1 MKVSNC
7 CGAEIK
13 SSSDGWNISCAC
25 CSTILDI
32 CKDTI
37 DQDEPSIVILE
48 LPEEEELRKVL
59 DNAETQ
65 MEKRVDEMFERIKK
79 KNEE

>member
-7 CGAEIK
+7 CGAKIK
-13 SSSDGWNISCAC
+13 SSSDGWNILCVC

-48 LPEEEELRKVL
+48 LPEEEEWREPILFRKE
-59 DNAETQ
+59 ARCQ
-65 MEKRVDEMFERIKK
+65 IKQ
-79 KNEE
+79 

>member
-13 SSSDGWNISCAC
+13 SSSDGWNILCTC

-48 LPEEEELRKVL
+48 LPEEEEWREPILFRKE
-59 DNAETQ
+59 ARCQ
-65 MEKRVDEMFERIKK
+65 IKQ
-79 KNEE
+79 